1 MGPMLYPPNLPP
13 PPPHVHLWSVCTF
26 VATIITSW
34 GCRKVHVWQSDCHLL
49 FRMSNNWQ
57 LVFNTIG
64 LSHFFDLV
72 CNKVLTVILMLKH
85 LLTRDGTQTAA
96 KTKLFSVLR
105 SISVSI
111 LFKINTKWIWFRTRI
126 RLISYLANFV
136 QTKQLNR

>member
-1 MGPMLYPPNLPP
+1 MLYPLTPP

-34 GCRKVHVWQSDCHLL
+34 GCRKVHVWQSDCQLL

-57 LVFNTIG
+57 LVFNSIG

-72 CNKVLTVILMLKH
+72 CNKVLTVILLPKH

-96 KTKLFSVLR
+96 KTKLFLFYGLFLFLFCLK
-105 SISVSI
+105 SIQNKFDSE
-111 LFKINTKWIWFRTRI
+111 LEFIWF
-126 RLISYLANFV
+126 LI
-136 QTKQLNR
+136 